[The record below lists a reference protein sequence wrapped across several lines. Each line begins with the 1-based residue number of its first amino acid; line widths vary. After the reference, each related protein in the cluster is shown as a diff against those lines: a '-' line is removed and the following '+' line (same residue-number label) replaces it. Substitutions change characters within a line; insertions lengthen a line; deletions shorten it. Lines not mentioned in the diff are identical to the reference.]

1 MQDLPEKND
10 ERRNEDAKVRNSTII
25 LVVILVVIM
34 KKENILIPK
43 PKSKFLSVQCPEC
56 QEKMIIF
63 SHTTIDIPC
72 KSCGKLIAVKRG
84 GKARILG
91 KLLAALD

>member
-1 MQDLPEKND
+1 MPKKND
-10 ERRNEDAKVRNSTII
+10 ERRNENAKVRNSTII
-25 LVVILVVIM
+25 LVVVM

-56 QEKMIIF
+56 QEKTTIF
-63 SHTTIDIPC
+63 SHTTVDIQC

-91 KLLAALD
+91 KLLAVLD

>member
-10 ERRNEDAKVRNSTII
+10 ERRNEDAKVRNSTI
-25 LVVILVVIM
+25 ILVVIM

-63 SHTTIDIPC
+63 SHTTSDIPC

-84 GKARILG
+84 GKSRILG

>member
-1 MQDLPEKND
+1 MQDLPEKD
-10 ERRNEDAKVRNSTII
+10 HERRNEDTKVRNSTIT
-25 LVVILVVIM
+25 LVVIM
-34 KKENILIPK
+34 KKANILIPK

-63 SHTTIDIPC
+63 SHTTTDIPC
-72 KSCGKLIAVKRG
+72 KSCGKPIAIKSG

>member
-1 MQDLPEKND
+1 
-10 ERRNEDAKVRNSTII
+10 
-25 LVVILVVIM
+25 
-34 KKENILIPK
+34 
-43 PKSKFLSVQCPEC
+43 
-56 QEKMIIF
+56 MIIF